1 MYNRHDTLD
10 PAIITNRQVFL
21 QRHNIQIQQ
30 TTRLEIRFDG
40 DDFCRYKDI
49 DESVKGVGLQ
59 DKKGVTADA
68 LITTH
73 LDHALFLPIADCVGA
88 AIFDPKHNV
97 LAVVH
102 LGRHSLEQNGG
113 HEIVSHLITNYGSN
127 PAQLRVHLTPAAG
140 KSEYT
145 IWALDNKGIKEATRQ
160 QLASAG
166 VRDEN
171 IIDTAVETTNSSD
184 YYSYSQFLQGNRT
197 EDGDHAIVA
206 MMTDS

>member
-1 MYNRHDTLD
+1 MYNRHDMLD
-10 PAIITNRQVFL
+10 PAIITNRQIFL
-21 QRHNIQIQQ
+21 QHHNIQIQQ

-40 DDFCRYKDI
+40 DDFCRYKEI
-49 DESVKGVGLQ
+49 SETAKGVGMQ
-59 DKKGVTADA
+59 DREGIIADV

-73 LDHALFLPIADCVGA
+73 ADHALFLPIADCVGA
-88 AIFDPKHNV
+88 AIFDPEHTV
-97 LAVVH
+97 LAVAH
-102 LGRHSLEQNGG
+102 LGRHSLEQNGA
-113 HEIVSHLITNYGSN
+113 HEIIKHLVTNYSSD
-127 PAQLRVHLTPAAG
+127 PAQLRVYLTPAAG

-145 IWALDNKGIKEATRQ
+145 IWALDNKSIKEATRE

-206 MMTDS
+206 MMTNS